1 MTTPLKMDSFRDR
14 EKRAL
19 LEMVAGGAANPACP
33 RCGGRCS
40 VIRTGARK
48 DVSYVRD
55 RVVIR
60 CSGCMRTL
68 ALEAGYLDGRGD

>member
-1 MTTPLKMDSFRDR
+1 MDQFRNR

-19 LEMVAGGAANPACP
+19 LRTVAGGEENPACP

-40 VIRTGARK
+40 VIRTGTRE

-60 CSGCMRTL
+60 CSRCTRTL

>member
-1 MTTPLKMDSFRDR
+1 MKPFHER

-19 LEMVAGGAANPACP
+19 LRSVADGVENPVCP

-40 VIRTGARK
+40 VIRTRTRA

-68 ALEAGYLDGRGD
+68 ALEAG

>member
-1 MTTPLKMDSFRDR
+1 
-14 EKRAL
+14 
-19 LEMVAGGAANPACP
+19 MVAGGKENPACP

-40 VIRTGARK
+40 VIRTGTRE

-60 CSGCMRTL
+60 CSGCTRTL
-68 ALEAGYLDGRGD
+68 ALEAG